1 MADHFDLTGRIA
13 LVTGASQGLGA
24 GFAATL
30 ARAQAALAA
39 DYTPLDDLRASA
51 AYRRRAAANLLQRFH
66 LETRPEAPLPAQQ
79 TRAFAGVADEREAI
93 R

>member
-1 MADHFDLTGRIA
+1 MAATPRRAAQTEAA
-13 LVTGASQGLGA
+13 LLGQPWD
-24 GFAATL
+24 AATL

-79 TRAFAGVADEREAI
+79 TRAFAGVADKREAI